1 MTALSKEDITEEMQA
16 IDESISAHKAQIE
29 IHEKMLKRE
38 EFLKVLVKAELE
50 SFK

>member
-1 MTALSKEDITEEMQA
+1 MMDLSKKDMLEELTA
-16 IDESISAHKAQIE
+16 IDDSISAHKSQIE

-50 SFK
+50 KFK